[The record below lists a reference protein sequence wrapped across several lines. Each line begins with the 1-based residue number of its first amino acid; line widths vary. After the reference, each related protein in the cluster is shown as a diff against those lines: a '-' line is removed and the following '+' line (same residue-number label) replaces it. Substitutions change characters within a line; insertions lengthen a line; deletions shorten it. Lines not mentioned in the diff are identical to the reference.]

1 MNNGRRERDVMFD
14 PAAAMPNPSCVS
26 AASGIPVSAVLP
38 GLSLLPPLPPLPP
51 SPPSPLLQELT
62 GRSVPPTRPLK
73 LAKKQA
79 FKTVRHNCDL

>member
-14 PAAAMPNPSCVS
+14 PAAAMLYPSCFS

-38 GLSLLPPLPPLPP
+38 RLPLLPPL
-51 SPPSPLLQELT
+51 PPSPLLQELT

-73 LAKKQA
+73 LAKKKKKHLELSDA
-79 FKTVRHNCDL
+79 TVIYKRV